1 MTHVIAEPCINVKDR
16 SCVEAAIKDEISPR
30 TGLNRMLAAYRV
42 TQSIFAVTALG
53 IPDLLRDGP
62 KSCDELAQSTGTDP
76 GALSRVLRFL
86 TREGIFAED
95 GQGRFASAPLA
106 ELLRTDVPG
115 SARAQALI
123 VGELWWLPWGELLYS
138 VCTGKTAFEHAYGM
152 KFYDYLAQ
160 HAHAAHLFSTGMAA
174 TTGLDAQAISAA
186 YDFSGMRTIVNVGGA
201 HSGLVAAILKA
212 YPQARGILFDLPNAV
227 RGARGLL
234 DEEGVGTRCDVVAG
248 NFLELIPRGGDV
260 YIFKSV
266 FSDWDDERSLVILE
280 NCHRAIR
287 AQARLLIVDPLSN
300 PGLDLDVLILTG
312 GHVRT
317 EAEYRELL
325 ASAGFKV
332 TKIIPTQSEEQYSI
346 IEAART

>member
-1 MTHVIAEPCINVKDR
+1 MHHP
-16 SCVEAAIKDEISPR
+16 AITDEIPPITS
-30 TGLNRMLAAYRV
+30 LNRMLAPYRV

-86 TREGIFAED
+86 TREGIFTED
-95 GQGRFASAPLA
+95 GQGRFASSPLA
-106 ELLRTDVPG
+106 ELLRTDVSG
-115 SARAQALI
+115 SSRAQALM
-123 VGELWWLPWGELLYS
+123 VGELWWRPWGELLYS
-138 VCTGKTAFEHAYGM
+138 VRTGKTAFEHAYGM

-160 HAHAAHLFSTGMAA
+160 HAHEAHLYSAVMAA
-174 TTGLDAQAISAA
+174 TTRLDAQAISAA
-186 YDFSGMRTIVNVGGA
+186 YDFSGMTTMVDVGGA
-201 HSGLVAAILKA
+201 HGALVAAILKA

-227 RGARGLL
+227 QGARALL
-234 DEEGVGTRCDVVAG
+234 DGEGVGARCDVVPG
-248 NFLELIPRGGDV
+248 DFLEWIPRGGDV

-266 FSDWDDERSLVILE
+266 FSDCDDERALVILG

-287 AQARLLIVDPLSN
+287 TRARLLIVDPLSN
-300 PGLDLDVLILTG
+300 PGRDLDVLILTG

-325 ASAGFKV
+325 ASSGFTV